1 MASSWKKRLRRG
13 RVGWLGRIDGVE
25 KPALL
30 VGLGLVLYRVWKA
43 GEPGVTTSGRWRQTL
58 RRWRHQIEHTL
69 ARVARGDDHPRES
82 DEAADEASDEASDQA
97 SAKQEV
103 PDGPAG
109 AAQRDQ
115 RQEQA
120 GLGHPLP

>member
-43 GEPGVTTSGRWRQTL
+43 GEPGLAPSGRWRQTL
-58 RRWRHQIEHTL
+58 SRWRKGLEHSL
-69 ARVARGDDHPRES
+69 GRIVRGDHQPDDPEGWLP
-82 DEAADEASDEASDQA
+82 D
-97 SAKQEV
+97 QEV

-109 AAQRDQ
+109 AAQGNQ
-115 RQEQA
+115 RQEKPA
-120 GLGHPLP
+120 PGHPLP